1 MFENI
6 KSNPEIVEKIMAN
19 SKNLFHDCRGR
30 DKPIFSNSKEISAKL
45 DQYLKIVENQ
55 SKGNSK
61 KFWLFPK

>member
-45 DQYLKIVENQ
+45 DPE
-55 SKGNSK
+55 
-61 KFWLFPK
+61 